1 MGLPGGASTSGSVT
15 GTTGVGGGSVM
26 ISSVGSAIVD
36 CECDCVWLGARFGV
50 RFAAHVSARARS
62 PACARPAGHSVI
74 TPYYSPGRP
83 PGFSYYVLIQ
93 YRYVLCIN
101 TYFVLSDLGIN
112 WYV

>member
-36 CECDCVWLGARFGV
+36 YECDCVWLGASFGV

-74 TPYYSPGRP
+74 S
-83 PGFSYYVLIQ
+83 
-93 YRYVLCIN
+93 
-101 TYFVLSDLGIN
+101 
-112 WYV
+112 

>member
-1 MGLPGGASTSGSVT
+1 MENSWASTSGSVT

-50 RFAAHVSARARS
+50 RFAAHVSARAREITRLRQTR
-62 PACARPAGHSVI
+62 RPLRNKLI

-93 YRYVLCIN
+93 YK
-101 TYFVLSDLGIN
+101 
-112 WYV
+112 